1 MVKASDGVR
10 YRCGVGENE
19 SATARECR
27 PQARGNRRIR
37 RNVGF
42 FLSEQLIIFT
52 VIFPDTFLKSVA

>member
-1 MVKASDGVR
+1 MK
-10 YRCGVGENE
+10 

-27 PQARGNRRIR
+27 PQARGSRRIR

>member
-1 MVKASDGVR
+1 MVEASDGVR

-27 PQARGNRRIR
+27 RQACNIRRIR

-42 FLSEQLIIFT
+42 LVSEQLIIFT
-52 VIFPDTFLKSVA
+52 VIFPDAFIKSVA

>member
-1 MVKASDGVR
+1 MVEASDGVR

-27 PQARGNRRIR
+27 PQARNIRRIR

-42 FLSEQLIIFT
+42 LVSEQLIIFT
-52 VIFPDTFLKSVA
+52 VIFPDAFIKSVA

>member
-10 YRCGVGENE
+10 YRCGVEGMK

-27 PQARGNRRIR
+27 PQARGSRRIR

-42 FLSEQLIIFT
+42 LVSEQLTIFT